1 TQQGRDMIEMKVFPM
16 SLLLLMGCGGQGDPA
31 NPDNPAAIRITGIP
45 SDAPYIQGAI
55 TAVEGERILVEE
67 NAAQA
72 SGSAKASLRLIPSTR
87 IVHRS
92 GVVARPS
99 DLQVGQQVQVWV
111 AGPVMES
118 YPTQGTAA
126 VVVIEP

>member
-1 TQQGRDMIEMKVFPM
+1 MAMLVLT
-16 SLLLLMGCGGQGDPA
+16 GCQPPA
-31 NPDNPAAIRITGIP
+31 GPAATGSSAVLHTTGIP
-45 SDAPYIQGAI
+45 SEAPYIQGAI
-55 TAVEGERILVEE
+55 TTVKEEQILVEE

-72 SGSAKASLRLIPSTR
+72 AGSAKASLRLTHSTR

-92 GVVARPS
+92 GEAARPS
-99 DLQVGQQVQVWV
+99 DLRVGQLVQAWV